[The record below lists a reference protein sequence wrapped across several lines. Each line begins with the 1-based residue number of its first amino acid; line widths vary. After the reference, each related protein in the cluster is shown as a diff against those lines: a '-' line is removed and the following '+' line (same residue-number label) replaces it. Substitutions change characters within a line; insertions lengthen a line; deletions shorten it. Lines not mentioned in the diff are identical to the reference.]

1 MLYGQGYLK
10 STIVKNKDDALKNE
24 KKKIRK
30 KIMRMKTNGIKKH
43 VQCFVI
49 QLVS

>member
-24 KKKIRK
+24 KKNTK
-30 KIMRMKTNGIKKH
+30 KNYANEN
-43 VQCFVI
+43 
-49 QLVS
+49 